1 MRGRRDGGQPGPSS
15 SSLPTLVERRI
26 VEKYLEVGIGG
37 DRKIPVTDAVSAE
50 NRIPE
55 EVKALGY
62 LMIKFY
68 IDERIK
74 VIEAHNKVVLERV
87 REDTLDLKEATLG
100 RSVII
105 CPACMED
112 VPWGAIMLHRTKLCV
127 NCRV

>member
-1 MRGRRDGGQPGPSS
+1 M
-15 SSLPTLVERRI
+15 
-26 VEKYLEVGIGG
+26 EKYLEVGIGG

-74 VIEAHNKVVLERV
+74 VIEAHNKLVLERV
-87 REDTLDLKEATLG
+87 REDTMDLKEATIG

-105 CPACMED
+105 CPECMED
-112 VPWGAIMLHRTKLCV
+112 VPWGAIMLHRTKLCID
-127 NCRV
+127 CRV